1 MKLFWKIYLLLAAT
15 TLVTLVLTIWVSFSV
30 LPAFFEGKRNETLDS
45 FQALVESGR
54 YTDRESLINLAD
66 SMGVF
71 IRLVTH
77 DPQQPHPPGALPP
90 LPGEIG
96 ERNPSDVRMISLP
109 GGQTSILATARV
121 PGPRQ
126 TIFVLFALVLFV
138 SQAAALAIGLRP
150 VFRRT
155 ANLTAVTG
163 DFGRGKLSARYPDG
177 SGGDEIDELGR
188 AFNRMADRI
197 ISLLDSHNELLNAVA
212 HELRTPMARL
222 GFALELARE
231 NPEEVA
237 DKLGLMEKDLFQLDT
252 LVSELLEF
260 NRIRNS
266 EPVHEPVSLEDVCVE
281 AADSEGALA
290 PPGID
295 VLVERPGRAALV
307 HGDRRLLLRAVSNL
321 VRNAVSRASSGVTVA
336 VTSSSD
342 HVSITVEDDG
352 PGFPAD
358 FLRNAPRPFQKGDG
372 SCGSGLGLSI
382 VQRIVEKHGGSL
394 SLRNSSRGAVAE
406 IKLPL
411 PAGRPQVCQ

>member
-30 LPAFFEGKRNETLDS
+30 LPAFFEEKRNETLDR
-45 FQALVESGR
+45 FQELVESGR
-54 YTDRESLINLAD
+54 YSDRESLIHLAD

-71 IRLVTH
+71 VRLVRN
-77 DPQQPHPPGALPP
+77 DAQQPPPPGGQPP
-90 LPGEIG
+90 LPGELG
-96 ERNPSDVRMISLP
+96 ERNPAGVRMISLP
-109 GGQTSILATARV
+109 GGQASILATARI

-126 TIFVLFALVLFV
+126 LIFVLFALVLFS

-155 ANLTAVTG
+155 AKLTAVTG
-163 DFGRGKLSARYPDG
+163 DFGRGKLNARYPGGD
-177 SGGDEIDELGR
+177 GGDEIDELGR

-231 NPEEVA
+231 NPDEVA
-237 DKLGLMEKDLFQLDT
+237 NKLSLMEKDLLQLDT

-266 EPVHEPVSLEDVCVE
+266 DPVNEPVSLADVCVE

-295 VLVERPGRAALV
+295 VSVENHLGAALV
-307 HGDRRLLLRAVSNL
+307 QGDRRLLLRAVSNL
-321 VRNAVSRASSGVTVA
+321 VRNAVARASSDVTVTVA
-336 VTSSSD
+336 ASSREVT
-342 HVSITVEDDG
+342 ITVEDDG
-352 PGFPAD
+352 SGFPSD
-358 FLRNAPRPFQKGDG
+358 FLRSAPRPFHKGDG

-382 VQRIVEKHGGSL
+382 VQRIAEKHGGTL
-394 SLRNSSRGAVAE
+394 VLKNSSRGAVAE
-406 IKLPL
+406 ISLPL
-411 PAGRPQVCQ
+411 PSGRPQVCQ